1 MHVNNCESNTIIVT
15 NTILIRSISP
25 ALLVKDYCI
34 VSNHGCKIVFGMGAY
49 KSMSI
54 GEPLFGV
61 HQHFLLFF
69 RGPMN
74 SYELG
79 YAVFCISEPDE
90 GIHRNKI
97 IILIFF

>member
-1 MHVNNCESNTIIVT
+1 
-15 NTILIRSISP
+15 
-25 ALLVKDYCI
+25 
-34 VSNHGCKIVFGMGAY
+34 
-49 KSMSI
+49 MSI

-79 YAVFCISEPDE
+79 YAVFCISEPEE
-90 GIHRNKI
+90 GVHKNKI
-97 IILIFF
+97 IILI

>member
-1 MHVNNCESNTIIVT
+1 
-15 NTILIRSISP
+15 
-25 ALLVKDYCI
+25 
-34 VSNHGCKIVFGMGAY
+34 
-49 KSMSI
+49 MSI

-79 YAVFCISEPDE
+79 YAVFCISEPEE
-90 GIHRNKI
+90 GVHRNKI
-97 IILIFF
+97 IILIFFKKNVKYSEKMNKILKHIIKIMKTFY